1 MVAASSTAA
10 VRGRRDTEAMSQEGV
25 EVVQRATA
33 EFNQRGLDGLL
44 EFADPEIEWTT
55 TGRYVEAGTYRGH
68 DGIRKYLGT
77 MMAEF
82 EHMRVE
88 PHEVIDAGDDVVV
101 RGRVLGRGKRSGA
114 PVDLAMTVVYTVR
127 DGRIVRARNF
137 EDRADALRA
146 AGLLEQT
153 G

>member
-1 MVAASSTAA
+1 
-10 VRGRRDTEAMSQEGV
+10 MSRENV
-25 EVVQRATA
+25 EVVRRATA
-33 EFNQRGLDGLL
+33 GFNERGLDGLL

-82 EHMRVE
+82 EQVRVE
-88 PHEVIDAGDDVVV
+88 PEELIDAGDHVVV
-101 RGRVLGRGKRSGA
+101 PGRVLGRGKRSGA
-114 PVDLAMTVVYTVR
+114 PVDLAMTIVYTVR

-137 EDRADALRA
+137 ESRADALRA
-146 AGLLEQT
+146 SGLPARAG
-153 G
+153 